1 MVKDKQY
8 NYVYTYTKGNSN
20 MVGRYSTDWRLTGDG
35 LSFSLSVF
43 LRRLFFLP
51 AREEEEEEGAMDGLD
66 GFSVGFFVSAAIDSG
81 LASNCRTIHGV
92 QSHIEVHNNKGLV
105 SAAIDSGLASNC
117 RTIHGVQSH
126 IEVHNNK
133 GLVSAAI
140 DSGLASN
147 CRTIQSHIEVHN
159 NKGCSASQFT
169 NVSSRISWTCTHCR
183 CIQQ

>member
-20 MVGRYSTDWRLTGDG
+20 MVGRYSTDSRLTGDG

-51 AREEEEEEGAMDGLD
+51 AREEEEEEGVMGGLD
-66 GFSVGFFVSAAIDSG
+66 GFSVGFFVSAAMDSG

-92 QSHIEVHNNKGLV
+92 QSHIEVHNNM
-105 SAAIDSGLASNC
+105 
-117 RTIHGVQSH
+117 
-126 IEVHNNK
+126 

-159 NKGCSASQFT
+159 NKGQLLCLS
-169 NVSSRISWTCTHCR
+169 V
-183 CIQQ
+183 

>member
-81 LASNCRTIHGV
+81 LASNCRTI
-92 QSHIEVHNNKGLV
+92 QSHIEVHNNM
-105 SAAIDSGLASNC
+105 
-117 RTIHGVQSH
+117 
-126 IEVHNNK
+126 

-159 NKGCSASQFT
+159 NMGFSTSLFN
-169 NVSSRISWTCTHCR
+169 NVSSRISWTCTQVYTAVVCSR
-183 CIQQ
+183 ATIK